1 MYGCESWTIKKAE
14 PGRIDTFELWCWR
27 RLLKVPWTARRS
39 NQSILKEISP
49 EYSLEG
55 LMLKHQYFGH
65 LMQRTDSLEK
75 TLMLGKMRVGG
86 EGDDREWHGWM
97 ASATRS
103 WVWVSSGSW
112 WWTGKSGMLQSMGSQ
127 RIRHDWVTELSWKT
141 GRNTYVISMYVF
153 FCVSCDHV
161 LCVWSYRCASV
172 VCMYISV
179 YAQVVYVKFVCA
191 YVYTSEK
198 AMAPP
203 LHYSCL
209 ENPRD
214 GGAWWAAIY
223 GVAQSRTPLK
233 LLSSSSSNMY
243 THEHL
248 MYDYATSMFIY
259 TCAFLFMWVCRC
271 VGICVWVFLCI

>member
-1 MYGCESWTIKKAE
+1 MCFSVYHVIMC
-14 PGRIDTFELWCWR
+14 C
-27 RLLKVPWTARRS
+27 V
-39 NQSILKEISP
+39 
-49 EYSLEG
+49 
-55 LMLKHQYFGH
+55 FGH
-65 LMQRTDSLEK
+65 
-75 TLMLGKMRVGG
+75 MLV
-86 EGDDREWHGWM
+86 
-97 ASATRS
+97 
-103 WVWVSSGSW
+103 
-112 WWTGKSGMLQSMGSQ
+112 
-127 RIRHDWVTELSWKT
+127 
-141 GRNTYVISMYVF
+141 
-153 FCVSCDHV
+153 
-161 LCVWSYRCASV
+161 CACV

-191 YVYTSEK
+191 YVYTSEKAMAPHSSTLAWKIPWTEEPGRLWSTGLLRVGHGWATSLSLFSFHATEK